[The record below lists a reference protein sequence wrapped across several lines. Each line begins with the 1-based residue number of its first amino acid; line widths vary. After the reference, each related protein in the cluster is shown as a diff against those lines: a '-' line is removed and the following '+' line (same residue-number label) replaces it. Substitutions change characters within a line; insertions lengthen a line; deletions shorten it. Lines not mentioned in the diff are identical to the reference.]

1 MTDIQEF
8 LIQSNLPVLVLTI
21 TIVCIVVLG
30 YLEYRNIMD
39 RFDMLENRF
48 ESLTKK
54 VKKDIE
60 SWLYNILKNIY
71 NLKEIDI
78 FCKTYIEDETEKI
91 SEAVN

>member
-39 RFDMLENRF
+39 RFDILENRIDSF
-48 ESLTKK
+48 LGKTPTD
-54 VKKDIE
+54 DILDE
-60 SWLYNILKNIY
+60 VFSS
-71 NLKEIDI
+71 
-78 FCKTYIEDETEKI
+78 FCVGK
-91 SEAVN
+91 